1 MIVKELIDKLKE
13 YSGDLFVITQ
23 TSHYEHD
30 YDFSFPIYS
39 VVTDVYIEDDSF
51 VALSNVTHKASVI
64 KPMTVK
70 EVINE
75 LSKYSSNL
83 INSSRSS
90 YISRISFHAVNNFS
104 FRTLGIY
111 AQSIVITIPA
121 TERTIADIIE

>member
-70 EVINE
+70 EVISE
-75 LSKYSSNL
+75 LSERPSNL
-83 INSSRSS
+83 EVQSEVFDSTDFL
-90 YISRISFHAVNNFS
+90 FHGLGDCIIDDIVKVSCDEDNN
-104 FRTLGIY
+104 
-111 AQSIVITIPA
+111 IVILSN
-121 TERTIADIIE
+121 IE

>member
-1 MIVKELIDKLKE
+1 MIVKELINKLKG

-70 EVINE
+70 EVIDE

-83 INSSRSS
+83 EVNSEVFDSTDFL
-90 YISRISFHAVNNFS
+90 FHGLVDGLIGDIVKVSCDEAN
-104 FRTLGIY
+104 
-111 AQSIVITIPA
+111 SIVILN
-121 TERTIADIIE
+121 EE